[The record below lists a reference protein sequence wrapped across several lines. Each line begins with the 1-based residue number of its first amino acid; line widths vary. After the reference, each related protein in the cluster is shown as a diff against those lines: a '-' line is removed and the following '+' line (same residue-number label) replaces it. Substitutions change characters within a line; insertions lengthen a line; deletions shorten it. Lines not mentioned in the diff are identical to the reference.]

1 MFRTVFATGVMA
13 IIGIV
18 ALKLIFGIF
27 GGLVGLFF
35 VLLFWAIKIAFI
47 GAIVYLI
54 IRILSPGTASRIKEK
69 VNGA

>member
-1 MFRTVFATGVMA
+1 MVRTVFATGVMA

-47 GAIVYLI
+47 GAIVYLV
-54 IRILSPGTASRIKEK
+54 IRILSPGTANRIKDK
-69 VNGA
+69 VSGA